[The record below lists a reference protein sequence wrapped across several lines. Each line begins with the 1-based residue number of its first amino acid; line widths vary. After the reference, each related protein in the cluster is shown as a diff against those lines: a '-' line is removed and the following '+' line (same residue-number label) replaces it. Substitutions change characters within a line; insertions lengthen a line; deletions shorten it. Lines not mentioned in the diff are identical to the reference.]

1 MTEPLDL
8 NDNYTVGCSGVVGGR
23 SPKQGEAM
31 SDVGGI
37 LLIVGVVAA
46 GIGLLGLYL
55 WWDGKY
61 GR

>member
-8 NDNYTVGCSGVVGGR
+8 NDNYTIGCSGVLGDR

-31 SDVGGI
+31 SGI
-37 LLIVGVVAA
+37 LLIVGVIAA